1 MEIALLKKLVFI
13 LRFLEEGNGVGGW
26 GKQISLYNVS
36 EVMLPG
42 HGSKFSKEGECGVK
56 DEAPISGLWV
66 NGRMN
71 TWLAASHSLRRALPD
86 NPPYSCLS
94 ATPAP
99 RPHSP
104 HSSDA
109 KSPFQ
114 VSWACLVG
122 LLHYMLNHLNG
133 RGGNHLSLS
142 SNPRPRP
149 FFLKAW
155 LSHLQFWK
163 HLQGLAS
170 STLSEMLCSCQ
181 MLWYMG
187 QCW

>member
-1 MEIALLKKLVFI
+1 
-13 LRFLEEGNGVGGW
+13 
-26 GKQISLYNVS
+26 
-36 EVMLPG
+36 MLPG

-66 NGRMN
+66 NGRTN

-133 RGGNHLSLS
+133 RGGES
-142 SNPRPRP
+142 S
-149 FFLKAW
+149 
-155 LSHLQFWK
+155 QFIQQPTSK
-163 HLQGLAS
+163 
-170 STLSEMLCSCQ
+170 TILSEGLTEPPAILKTFTGAGFINAKWNAVFLPDALIYGAVLVRACV
-181 MLWYMG
+181 G
-187 QCW
+187 DFF